1 MKYLRITGL
10 VGALAATAAIAPAAS
25 AAPVVTEAT
34 GADAASIQAA
44 VDEYRNALGTNN
56 AAGPPAPSGRR
67 QIAWDGVPDDRS
79 SPSFM
84 PENQFRNVG
93 ALFSTPGLGFQVSGD
108 DDADGIP
115 PAPDADPD
123 QVEFTNLNA
132 NYATAF
138 APFSPE
144 RLFAPIG
151 SNVTETR
158 FVVPA
163 TNTPADTNGFGAVFT
178 DVDAAGQ
185 TTVELLA
192 ADGGSLGT
200 YDVPATA
207 GDASLSFLGV
217 RYDAGE
223 RIAVARITTGAAP
236 LVAPASGEDVTQGGP
251 ADIVAMD
258 DFIYGEP
265 LAIVAEQPDPE
276 PPLPPDVEDPQPDT
290 KAPQVQV
297 EGAKRK
303 IELRKLL
310 RGLEL
315 TLTPDEAAAY
325 EVTLVGSARSV
336 ELASKRGDVILA
348 EKTLARAE
356 GERELILKPKR
367 KLLRE
372 TPNRFK
378 VELRVEATDGAGNS
392 DTVRKTIKV
401 TS

>member
-10 VGALAATAAIAPAAS
+10 VGALAATVAIAPAAS

-44 VDEYRNALGTNN
+44 VDDYRNALGTNN

-79 SPSFM
+79 APSFM

-108 DDADGIP
+108 DDADGVP

-158 FVVPA
+158 FVVPG
-163 TNTPADTNGFGAVFT
+163 TDTPADTNGFGAVFT

-185 TTVELLA
+185 TIIELLDA
-192 ADGGSLGT
+192 EGESLGT

-258 DFIYGEP
+258 DFVYGEP
-265 LAIVAEQPDPE
+265 LARVEQPEPEQPDVQD
-276 PPLPPDVEDPQPDT
+276 PPPDT

-297 EGAKRK
+297 DGAKRK

-315 TLTPDEAAAY
+315 TLTPDEAASY
-325 EVTLVGSARSV
+325 EVSLVGSARSV
-336 ELASKRGDVILA
+336 EIARKRGDVILA
-348 EKTLARAE
+348 EKALARAN
-356 GERELILKPKR
+356 GERELTLKPKR
-367 KLLRE
+367 KLLEE

>member
-10 VGALAATAAIAPAAS
+10 VGALAATAAIAPAAN

-44 VDEYRNALGTNN
+44 VDDYRNALGTNN
-56 AAGPPAPSGRR
+56 AANPPAPSGRR

-79 SPSFM
+79 APSFM

-108 DDADGIP
+108 DDADGVP

-151 SNVTETR
+151 STVTETR
-158 FVVPA
+158 FVVPG
-163 TNTPADTNGFGAVFT
+163 TDTPADTNGFGAVFT

-185 TTVELLA
+185 TTIELLDA
-192 ADGGSLGT
+192 EGESLGT

-265 LAIVAEQPDPE
+265 QPQQPRVQDP
-276 PPLPPDVEDPQPDT
+276 PDT
-290 KAPQVQV
+290 KAPRVQV
-297 EGAKRK
+297 DAKRK
-303 IELRKLL
+303 IELRKLR

-315 TLTPDEAAAY
+315 TLTPDEAASY
-325 EVTLVGSARSV
+325 EVSLVGRARSI
-336 ELASKRGDVILA
+336 EIARKRGDVILA
-348 EKTLARAE
+348 EKALARAD
-356 GERELILKPKR
+356 GERELTLKPKR